1 MVWIFKLML
10 QVGVVPTCLN
20 LVPCHL
26 LLSWHVWDF
35 LNLAL
40 AERPPFITILGIL
53 FPSELKGWIKD
64 LCLMYLSIY
73 NTMRNRHSPPSSFHH
88 NALNVLISDALP
100 ILSWKIYLE
109 HPWVGGVSG
118 GDTRNVEMSGCLYVW
133 ISHLHGLIAPF
144 PIYTNP
150 HHTHYTQFT

>member
-1 MVWIFKLML
+1 MNL
-10 QVGVVPTCLN
+10 QTHVTGGGGSNLSQSSALPLVVVLTCLR
-20 LVPCHL
+20 LPQ
-26 LLSWHVWDF
+26 LSTSWE
-35 LNLAL
+35 AT
-40 AERPPFITILGIL
+40 FITILGIL